1 VQGSKSFAVEP
12 ADNLITTT
20 VPADCLN
27 PNSSTI
33 GLSVAELIQLIL
45 RCADGYCHNGDS
57 SWKEGTFSLGK
68 ITQQA
73 SLPFRDKATESK
85 Y

>member
-1 VQGSKSFAVEP
+1 MG

-57 SWKEGTFSLGK
+57 SWKEGTFSLGYRFPRTTAHGSNVVFETFCQWTK
-68 ITQQA
+68 
-73 SLPFRDKATESK
+73 
-85 Y
+85 